1 MNPGLCGSRAQ
12 ALHMAHLLYLI
23 PPEPRVS
30 TGAVGSGLT
39 CRQQNLWSREI
50 WKKMSREMG
59 SDLAREIAI
68 ASVNMQ
74 WTGRGGRKRPKLEDK
89 QRPSPLRLAFETF
102 LDLAHPFR

>member
-12 ALHMAHLLYLI
+12 ALHIAHLLYLS

-30 TGAVGSGLT
+30 TGAVGSGFT

-50 WKKMSREMG
+50 WKKVSRVMG

-68 ASVNMQ
+68 TSVNMQ
-74 WTGRGGRKRPKLEDK
+74 WTGREGQEQTQAGG
-89 QRPSPLRLAFETF
+89 
-102 LDLAHPFR
+102 

>member
-1 MNPGLCGSRAQ
+1 
-12 ALHMAHLLYLI
+12 MAHLLYLI

-68 ASVNMQ
+68 AGVNMQ
-74 WTGRGGRKRPKLEDK
+74 WTGREGQEETQAGG
-89 QRPSPLRLAFETF
+89 
-102 LDLAHPFR
+102 

>member
-1 MNPGLCGSRAQ
+1 
-12 ALHMAHLLYLI
+12 MAHLLYLS

-50 WKKMSREMG
+50 WKKVSREMG
-59 SDLAREIAI
+59 SDLAREI